1 MQHHTAAIA
10 SCPIQAGQSRMTCAG
25 TVAGIFATAKR

>member
-10 SCPIQAGQSRMTCAG
+10 SCPMQAEKGLMIFAG
-25 TVAGIFATAKR
+25 TVAGIFAAANR